1 MSSKLQQAL
10 DDTSLWLLFA
20 LAGAGGASMLAL
32 GMLLRSSQALTP
44 RLVLG
49 TLLHSAAWAVGVF
62 ALTYS
67 RFPED
72 LPFLVGLSVMSGMGV
87 ASFVDLAL
95 LVLRQR
101 IGLPPPGSAPTPTPP
116 APAPPPS
123 TGTAP

>member
-1 MSSKLQQAL
+1 MSKLQQAL

-44 RLVLG
+44 RMVLG

-72 LPFLVGLSVMSGMGV
+72 LPFLVGLSIMSGMGV
-87 ASFVDLAL
+87 ASFVDLAF

-101 IGLPPPGSAPTPTPP
+101 LGMPTLPPGAPPP
-116 APAPPPS
+116 PEHNPPPS
-123 TGTAP
+123 TGKAP

>member
-1 MSSKLQQAL
+1 LSKLQQAL

-44 RLVLG
+44 RMVLG

-72 LPFLVGLSVMSGMGV
+72 LPFLVGLSIMSGMGV
-87 ASFVDLAL
+87 ASFVDLAF

-101 IGLPPPGSAPTPTPP
+101 LGMPMPPPGAPPP
-116 APAPPPS
+116 PEHNPPPS
-123 TGTAP
+123 TGKAP